1 MLPLILGS
9 AGLGAALGGIQGYQ
23 QSGVDLG
30 RTFQGALSGGLLGG
44 VTGGLGGAAGGA
56 ASRMAGS
63 ALGLTEGALGKALLQ
78 KAAAGTLT
86 GKEALLLKA
95 PGLVGGAANLGT
107 QLAGAAVLA
116 PVAGAVSNLAGQAVG
131 RPAGAAAQLGAGYVG
146 SRGPG
151 AVDYN
156 QIGGNAVPGVGMYG
170 GEEILGTNPLSNILP
185 GMTRSAESLREAE
198 AQRDAMRTIYPEVAA
213 ASEARSK
220 KEFERQMAAAGIRQN
235 IATAS
240 NMLQRSQQASQ
251 QMGLTAAQQMGNAL
265 TAQYQYQ

>member
-1 MLPLILGS
+1 MFAAALPVLGATLGGIEGYRRSGGDLGAAALS
-9 AGLGAALGGIQGYQ
+9 AGLGAALP
-23 QSGVDLG
+23 
-30 RTFQGALSGGLLGG
+30 GGL
-44 VTGGLGGAAGGA
+44 
-56 ASRMAGS
+56 RMAGT
-63 ALGLTEGALGKALLQ
+63 ALGGTALGARVLGLGSQGLSRGASAVGQVASKAGMTGLPQGAMAPLTAAGLGA
-78 KAAAGTLT
+78 AAAGVGSLI
-86 GKEALLLKA
+86 A
-95 PGLVGGAANLGT
+95 P
-107 QLAGAAVLA
+107 
-116 PVAGAVSNLAGQAVG
+116 SLAGQVG
-131 RPAGAAAQLGAGYVG
+131 AGLKDVVRGPAGLGAGYVG

-151 AVDYN
+151 AINYD
-156 QIGGNAVPGVGMYG
+156 QIGGNAVPVVDAYG
-170 GEEILGTNPLSNILP
+170 NVSILGTDPLGNILP